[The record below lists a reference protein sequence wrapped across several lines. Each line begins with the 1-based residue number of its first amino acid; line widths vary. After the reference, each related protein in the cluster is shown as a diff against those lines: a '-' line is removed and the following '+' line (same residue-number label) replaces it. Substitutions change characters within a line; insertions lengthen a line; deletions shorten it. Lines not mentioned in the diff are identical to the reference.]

1 MSDFFESE
9 IVREEMED
17 IHELQQ
23 EIYGQLMNIN
33 DLPHEKKKEHIDQLM
48 ELLDK
53 QRVMYTRLSLSDDP
67 KAIELKNQLQKSV
80 VLMGFPEDT
89 DIRTLFD
96 HMYDTIKSLDQFVD
110 K

>member
-1 MSDFFESE
+1 MSEFFESE
-9 IVREEMED
+9 FVQEELEEINQM
-17 IHELQQ
+17 QQ
-23 EIYGQLMNIN
+23 EVYGHIMNFGQL
-33 DLPHEKKKEHIDQLM
+33 DSGTKKEHIEKLR

-53 QRVMYTRLSLSDDP
+53 QRVMYARLSLSDDP
-67 KAIELKNQLQKSV
+67 KAIELKDQLQKSV

-96 HMYDTIKSLDQFVD
+96 HMYDTIKSLDKFVD